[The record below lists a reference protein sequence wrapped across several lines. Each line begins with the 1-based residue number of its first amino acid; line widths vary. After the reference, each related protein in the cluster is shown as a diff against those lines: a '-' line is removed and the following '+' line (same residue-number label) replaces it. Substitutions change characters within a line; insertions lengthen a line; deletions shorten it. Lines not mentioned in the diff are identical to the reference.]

1 MINYDLK
8 KIKAIV
14 LDVDGVLSASTI
26 GMDEDG
32 EPMRTL
38 NIKDGYAI
46 QLACKRGLTLASMT
60 GGHNESS
67 RKRYNYLGVEEI
79 FLNCAMKIK
88 TYDDFIKR
96 PQLKDE
102 EVIYIGDDVPD
113 YQIMKRV
120 GCPCCPADACSDIKN
135 ISLYISQR
143 KGGYGCV
150 RDILEQVLVAQ
161 DKWLGDDKAFGW

>member
-46 QLACKRGLTLASMT
+46 QLACKGGLTLAIMT

-96 PQLKDE
+96 HQLKDE

>member
-26 GMDEDG
+26 GMDEVG

-46 QLACKRGLTLASMT
+46 QLACKRGLTLAIMT
-60 GGHNESS
+60 GGHNESI

-96 PQLKDE
+96 HQLKDE